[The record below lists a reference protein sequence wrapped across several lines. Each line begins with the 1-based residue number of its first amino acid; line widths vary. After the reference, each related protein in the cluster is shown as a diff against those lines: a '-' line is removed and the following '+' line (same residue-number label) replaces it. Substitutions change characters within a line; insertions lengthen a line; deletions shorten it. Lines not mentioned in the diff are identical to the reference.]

1 MSDKIT
7 EKELLARIM
16 LNAAFPYN
24 SGKSIALM
32 KIFGSASE
40 AVKAK
45 PEDLFSIAG
54 FPLDL
59 AEKTAKF
66 LKEFPAE
73 KELSDAEKKGIRII
87 VQEDD
92 EYPEKLSFIYDPPI
106 VLYVKGCCSSFC
118 RESAAIV
125 GTRNPSPY
133 GLKMTAD
140 FAAGLALSGVSVVSG
155 LARGIDSAAH
165 KAALAHGGI
174 TWAVLGTGLSNTYP
188 YENAGLADEIAGAGG
203 ALISE
208 YPLSQTARQIS
219 FPRRN
224 RIISGL
230 SNAIAVIEG
239 TFQSGSLITAR
250 YALEQG
256 RDVLALPGRVD
267 SKYAQGPNH
276 LIKNGAYLC
285 ESSDDIISCLNDDF
299 RKKAYKEKKEK
310 IKINASIESLATE
323 SRTIYEIISKDDCG
337 LTLDEIVFRSGQSI
351 PQVSSS
357 IFELETSGLICQRGG
372 RYVLR

>member
-1 MSDKIT
+1 MSNKIT
-7 EKELLARIM
+7 EKELLARIT

-40 AVKAK
+40 AVNAKAA
-45 PEDLFSIAG
+45 DLFSNAG
-54 FPLDL
+54 FALDL
-59 AEKTAKF
+59 AEKTARF
-66 LKEFPAE
+66 FKEFPAE
-73 KELSDAEKKGIRII
+73 KELSAAESRGIKII

-92 EYPEKLSFIYDPPI
+92 EYPKKLSFIYDPPI
-106 VLYVKGCCSSFC
+106 VLYVKGNCSFFC

-133 GLKMTAD
+133 GIKMAAD

-165 KAALAHGGI
+165 KSALSHCGT
-174 TWAVLGTGLSNTYP
+174 TWAVLGTGLLSIYPSENTR
-188 YENAGLADEIAGAGG
+188 LADEIADSGG

-208 YPLSQTARQIS
+208 YPLSQAARQIN

-224 RIISGL
+224 RIISGM

-256 RDVLALPGRVD
+256 RDVLALPGRAD

-285 ESSDDIISCLNDDF
+285 ESADDIISCLNDDF
-299 RKKAYKEKKEK
+299 RKKAYMEKKEK
-310 IKINASIESLATE
+310 IKINASIELLTPE
-323 SRTIYEIISKDDCG
+323 SKKIYEIISKDDCG
-337 LTLDEIVFRSGQSI
+337 LTLDEIALRSGQNI